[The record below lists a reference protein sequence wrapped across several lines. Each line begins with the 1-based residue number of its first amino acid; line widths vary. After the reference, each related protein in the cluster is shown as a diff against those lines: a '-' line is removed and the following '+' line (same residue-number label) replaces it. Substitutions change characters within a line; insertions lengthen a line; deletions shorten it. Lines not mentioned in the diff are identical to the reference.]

1 MPNEKHSM
9 PESVKVAGTNPSA
22 SVSAEKAK
30 TRNPHDGHRE
40 RMRMLFLRNGAE
52 NMEPHQVLE
61 MLLHNVIPRCDTNEI
76 AHRLIERFGSFSGVL
91 DARLEDLAE
100 VKGLGMKSAVFLK
113 MIPGISRVYINDK
126 YQNGRT
132 VRSMEDIGDF
142 LLHLFAGCTNERFY
156 MVCMDRTC
164 RIQQTILID
173 EGTMDSVM
181 VDTRKVVEAAL
192 SSRAAGIVLAHN
204 HPQGFAI
211 PSDRDVATTIRLVEG
226 LAVINVA
233 VYDHIIV
240 ADNDYVSL
248 AQSKQYR
255 NIFQPHRRKDL

>member
-1 MPNEKHSM
+1 MGDEEKHSAGAK
-9 PESVKVAGTNPSA
+9 PEDAGADNPPDASCVK
-22 SVSAEKAK
+22 KAK
-30 TRNPHDGHRE
+30 PKNPHEGHRE

-91 DARLEDLAE
+91 DARLEDLAA

-113 MIPGISRVYINDK
+113 MIPGIARVYINDK

-132 VRSMEDIGDF
+132 VQSIDDIGEF
-142 LLHLFAGCTNERFY
+142 LLELFTGCTNERFY
-156 MVCMDRTC
+156 LVCLDRTC
-164 RIQQTILID
+164 KILQTILIA
-173 EGTMDSVM
+173 EGSMDSVM

-192 SSRAAGIVLAHN
+192 SSQAAGVVLAHN

-211 PSDRDVATTIRLVEG
+211 PSDRDIATTIRLVEG

-233 VYDHIIV
+233 VHDHIIV
-240 ADNDYVSL
+240 AHNDYVSL

-255 NIFQPHRRKDL
+255 SIFQSRRR